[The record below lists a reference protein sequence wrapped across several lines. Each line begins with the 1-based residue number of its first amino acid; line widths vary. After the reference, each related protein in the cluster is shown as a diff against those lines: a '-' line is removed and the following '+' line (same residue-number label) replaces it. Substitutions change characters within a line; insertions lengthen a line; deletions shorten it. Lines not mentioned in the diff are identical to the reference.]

1 MTEKGT
7 EVWWWH
13 FPQTGNVIR
22 NSHMFRRVNWLLVT
36 NAIEWP
42 GKLILSCHMLGQIE
56 ILTETGVQF
65 LIWHCVVPW
74 ACDQIFP
81 SQFFSENIIYSY
93 LLILLLPA
101 FVLVVVFFKEMLVFQ
116 NTIKMQ
122 VIFERFQSNHAQFGS
137 GTAGDVF
144 LSRSGVISKSSPMLE
159 IQCLAILGSHF
170 PQHSQPPHPGSHHSY
185 PTDLVHVL
193 YRLSPNQKTRSV
205 NISVWSVFCPQ
216 STRGFFDFFVVGC
229 HLRKGGIDLWFAKA
243 KVLVRVQKITGEEIE
258 IHLNPEDFHTEVTVA
273 FFFQEECTVRRIRQ
287 TLHEVIH
294 GVCFCR

>member
-1 MTEKGT
+1 VAGKTHLEL
-7 EVWWWH
+7 
-13 FPQTGNVIR
+13 
-22 NSHMFRRVNWLLVT
+22 SH
-36 NAIEWP
+36 A
-42 GKLILSCHMLGQIE
+42 GKIE

-159 IQCLAILGSHF
+159 IQCLAIQGRISRSIRNPLILVPTTRTQLTLFMYCIDSHQTRRHV
-170 PQHSQPPHPGSHHSY
+170 PLTSQSE
-185 PTDLVHVL
+185 V
-193 YRLSPNQKTRSV
+193 
-205 NISVWSVFCPQ
+205 
-216 STRGFFDFFVVGC
+216 FFVPKAPEASSIFLLLVATYGKAVLIC
-229 HLRKGGIDLWFAKA
+229 DLPWRKSWCGYKKSLEKRSRSIS
-243 KVLVRVQKITGEEIE
+243 I
-258 IHLNPEDFHTEVTVA
+258 
-273 FFFQEECTVRRIRQ
+273 RRTFIPK
-287 TLHEVIH
+287 
-294 GVCFCR
+294 